1 MEIISVN
8 EENINDVINF
18 LNELAVI
25 NDINYE
31 VVQNGEFVLED
42 KIIGLLSFEQF
53 NKKGLIRYFI
63 FKKVVPSA
71 LILTLF
77 DKIVEKAKIKSID
90 ALITMVVKKEAIEIF
105 KELGFH
111 NIDKEDVYIEEMNIM
126 DSKFKDAVVLK
137 YEIEK

>member
-31 VVQNGEFVLED
+31 VVQNGEFVLEG

-63 FKKVVPSA
+63 FKKVVPSE